1 MNNRVRGAI
10 ASGSVDFRLAVFC
23 YFVKNSTRPMNLFR
37 LIQRVAFPIGII
49 LMDQAGYGLGGR
61 KMWTVSSE

>member
-1 MNNRVRGAI
+1 
-10 ASGSVDFRLAVFC
+10 
-23 YFVKNSTRPMNLFR
+23 MNLFR
-37 LIQRVAFPIGII
+37 LIQRVALPIGII